1 MVWAPDERIC
11 TVSYFLL
18 LIKNHKNNMIIVS
31 IACHPGIT
39 KLYYLAVRSWVVDD
53 NSFPK
58 FHVINIKPQK

>member
-1 MVWAPDERIC
+1 
-11 TVSYFLL
+11 
-18 LIKNHKNNMIIVS
+18 MIIVS

-58 FHVINIKPQK
+58 FHVITIKPISLHCLLISSIMALA